1 MKIYDFNDET
11 KYPLSNRDGI
21 YGGNGGTKDG
31 VLIDG
36 EYWFIKYPK
45 TTKGMSEKAQQIG
58 YTTAPLSEYIGSH
71 IYSILGFDVHDT
83 MLGIKRGKVVVACK
97 DFCVIRGG
105 LSEIRTIK
113 NAFYSERSEEFEG
126 ANESKSG
133 DRVNIEE
140 LLLHLKENRQLRSIE
155 GLEDHFWDMV
165 VVDILI
171 DNNDRNNGNWGLV
184 FNGEVYKIAPVY
196 DNGNAFANKT
206 PDERIIQHLSDES
219 KLEKVILGAAMT
231 AYDYE
236 GHMLNS
242 ARLLEMKYP
251 GLQNAVLRNI
261 PVIKDHL
268 EEIMFLIDE
277 IQESFENLS
286 VCSKARKDFYK
297 AGIKIR
303 FEKLLMPAYIHAC
316 DVNKQE

>member
-1 MKIYDFNDET
+1 MKIYDFNDEI

-45 TTKGMSEKAQQIG
+45 TTRGMSEKAQQIS

-83 MLGIKRGKVVVACK
+83 LLGIKKGKAVVACK

-113 NAFYSERSEEFEG
+113 NAYNSERSEELE
-126 ANESKSG
+126 AVNQSKSG
-133 DRVNIEE
+133 DRVNLEE
-140 LLLHLKENRQLRSIE
+140 LLLHLEENRQLRNID
-155 GLEDHFWDMV
+155 GLANHFWDMV

-196 DNGNAFANKT
+196 DNGNAFSNKT
-206 PDERIIQHLSDES
+206 SDEKIRQHLSDS
-219 KLEKVILGAAMT
+219 QTLEKVILGSAMT
-231 AYDYE
+231 AYDYQ

-242 ARLLEMKYP
+242 SKLLQMDHEGLRSSLVRIVPGIKEYLDEMFHLIDDIPEEFEGISICSKDRKEFYKI
-251 GLQNAVLRNI
+251 GLQ
-261 PVIKDHL
+261 
-268 EEIMFLIDE
+268 
-277 IQESFENLS
+277 
-286 VCSKARKDFYK
+286 
-297 AGIKIR
+297 IR
-303 FEKLLMPAYIHAC
+303 YEKLLLPAYQMALEIG
-316 DVNKQE
+316 

>member
-1 MKIYDFNDET
+1 MKIYDFNDEL

-21 YGGNGGTKDG
+21 YGGNGGNKDG

-45 TTKGMSEKAQQIG
+45 TTRGMSEKAQQIS

-83 MLGIKRGKVVVACK
+83 LLGIKKGKVVVACK

-113 NAFYSERSEEFEG
+113 NAYYSDLSEELEVE
-126 ANESKSG
+126 NHSKSG
-133 DRVNIEE
+133 DRVNLEE
-140 LLLHLKENRQLRSIE
+140 LLLHLNQNRQLRNVE
-155 GLEDHFWDMV
+155 GLADHFWDMV

-196 DNGNAFANKT
+196 DNGNAFSNKT
-206 PDERIIQHLSDES
+206 SDEKIRQHLSDMQT
-219 KLEKVILGAAMT
+219 LEKVILGSAMT
-231 AYDYE
+231 AYDYQ

-242 ARLLEMKYP
+242 SKLLQMDYE
-251 GLQNAVLRNI
+251 GLRNSIARII
-261 PVIKDHL
+261 PIIKERLD
-268 EEIMFLIDE
+268 EILHMIDE
-277 IQESFENLS
+277 IPEEVEGISI
-286 VCSKARKDFYK
+286 CSKDRKEYYK
-297 AGIKIR
+297 AGLQIR
-303 FEKLLMPAYIHAC
+303 YEKLLLPAYQKIATI
-316 DVNKQE
+316 